1 MWWVVRNL
9 RLDCYEIKLCGL
21 VMWLVIPS
29 LPFVLYTYF
38 RDLTPVANAA
48 NSVTHLHTILA
59 ENKPEPS
66 QYILS
71 LCDITVVENLRDKVT
86 VLSSKFLQSFN
97 QV

>member
-1 MWWVVRNL
+1 M
-9 RLDCYEIKLCGL
+9 
-21 VMWLVIPS
+21 
-29 LPFVLYTYF
+29 YF

-48 NSVTHLHTILA
+48 NSVTHLHAILA

-71 LCDITVVENLRDKVT
+71 LCDITVVDNLRGKVT
-86 VLSSKFLQSFN
+86 VLSSKFLASFN

>member
-1 MWWVVRNL
+1 MWWMVR
-9 RLDCYEIKLCGL
+9 DVGWCCGHSL
-21 VMWLVIPS
+21 TAFFVI
-29 LPFVLYTYF
+29 YY

-66 QYILS
+66 QYISS
-71 LCDITVVENLRDKVT
+71 LCDITVMENLRDKVT